1 MRNRISIVAGID
13 SHPSRAQ
20 DALPAFFG
28 VVAAW
33 FIPHGLQLVLFPWL
47 LAVYLHLPPDLVGVG
62 QSALQLPGL
71 FLALLA
77 GSLADRWDTRRL
89 IIRLHLF
96 AMVPPLCLA
105 AVIWG
110 GGFSFPVLLGYALVM
125 GSILSFVNPTR
136 DAMLAVVAQ
145 GNLQRIVTG
154 TTGVQFGVQIIGYG
168 IAMLAGV
175 TGPAPLL
182 LVQGVLVSAG
192 AFLARRLPE
201 RPPRPV
207 NDSPSSLVQEVVD
220 GLRLA
225 LRSPSIAP
233 VLLLSFCGS
242 VLYLGSFFVLI
253 PVLIRDVYHGGAREI
268 GLTNIAFMAGTIL
281 MTVLMLRVGGIR
293 RRGRA
298 YMLANLW
305 GAGFALLVISRSVPF
320 GVMVLM
326 LGVWGAAAGVGMS
339 MSRTILQEH
348 TPESHRARIFS
359 IYQLCFMAG
368 GPVGSVTMGY
378 LVKLFGPV
386 QAALLPPLGMAVVVT
401 MVYRRTGLW
410 HIDEPNEPAVSG

>member
-1 MRNRISIVAGID
+1 M
-13 SHPSRAQ
+13 
-20 DALPAFFG
+20 PAFFG

-136 DAMLAVVAQ
+136 DAMLA
-145 GNLQRIVTG
+145 
-154 TTGVQFGVQIIGYG
+154 
-168 IAMLAGV
+168 GV

-225 LRSPSIAP
+225 LRSSSIAP

-410 HIDEPNEPAVSG
+410 HIDEPNEPAASG

>member
-1 MRNRISIVAGID
+1 MAGID
-13 SHPSRAQ
+13 PRGRTAQ

-33 FIPHGLQLVLFPWL
+33 FVPHGLQLVLFPWL
-47 LAVYLHLPPDLVGVG
+47 LAVYLHLPPDLVGIG

-89 IIRLHLF
+89 IIRLHLL
-96 AMVPPLCLA
+96 AMVPPICLA
-105 AVIWG
+105 AVIWSG
-110 GGFSFPVLLGYALVM
+110 HFSFPVLLGYALVM

-136 DAMLAVVAQ
+136 DAMLAMVAR
-145 GNLQRIVTG
+145 GNLQRVVTG
-154 TTGVQFGVQIIGYG
+154 TTGVQFGVQILGYG

-192 AFLARRLPE
+192 ALLARRLPA
-201 RPPRPV
+201 RPLRPA
-207 NDSPSSLVQEVVD
+207 NDSPSSLVHEVVD

-225 LRSPSIAP
+225 LSSPSIAP
-233 VLLLSFCGS
+233 VLVLSFCGS
-242 VLYLGSFFVLI
+242 LLYLGSFFVLI
-253 PVLIRDVYHGGAREI
+253 PVLIRDLYQGGAREI
-268 GLTNIAFMAGTIL
+268 GLTNIAFMVGTIL
-281 MTVLMLRVGGIR
+281 MTLIMLRAGGIR

-305 GAGFALLVISRSVPF
+305 GAGLALLVISFGVPF
-320 GVMVLM
+320 SAMVFM

-368 GPVGSVTMGY
+368 GPAGSLIMGY
-378 LVKLFGPV
+378 LVKYFGPL
-386 QAALLPPLGMAVVVT
+386 QAALVPPLGMFLVVLT
-401 MVYRRTGLW
+401 VYWRTGLW
-410 HIDEPNEPAVSG
+410 QIGEPEEPASAG